1 MAKTLEERRLDMVR
15 VQIEKRGIYEP
26 RLLQALRQV
35 PRHAFVPPMDVDEA
49 YNDYP
54 LHIGSG
60 QTISQPYIVALMT
73 DLLNLKGEETVLE
86 IGTGSGY
93 QAAVLARLAKHVH
106 TVEFLEPLAKM
117 ARTTLESLDILNV
130 SVHVGDGTL
139 GWEEAAPFE
148 GILVTAAAPRVPQPL
163 FDQLAEGGRLV
174 APVGPRYH
182 QDLEIWQKE
191 DGKLSCERILGV
203 AFVPLRGAYGWKDGE
218 W

>member
-1 MAKTLEERRLDMVR
+1 MIKTLEERRLDMVS
-15 VQIEKRGIYEP
+15 VQIEKRGIHEP
-26 RLLQALRQV
+26 RLLQALRRV
-35 PRHAFVPPMDVDEA
+35 PRHVFVSPMDVDDA

-54 LHIGSG
+54 LHIGNG

-73 DLLNLKGEETVLE
+73 DLLNLKGEEKVLE

-93 QAAVLARLAKHVH
+93 QAAVLAQLANKVH
-106 TVEFLEPLAKM
+106 TVEFLEPLAKT
-117 ARTTLESLDILNV
+117 ARATLDSLGIMNV

-139 GWEEAAPFE
+139 GLEDAAPFD
-148 GILVTAAAPRVPQPL
+148 GILVTAAAPKVPQPL

-182 QDLEIWQKE
+182 QDLEIWKKK
-191 DGKLSCERILGV
+191 DGRFSCERILGV
-203 AFVPLRGAYGWKDGE
+203 AFVPLRGAYGWKDNE